1 MVSIILPA
9 RYRADLTRVCIDS
22 IINYTQ
28 DYELILVQEGED
40 EEIERLLKSYLVYP
54 QQVREA
60 WKSKGVEHIG
70 VDREAIKY
78 IQQSPKGYAGAL
90 NAGMKVATGDLYCFM
105 NNDTVATPG
114 WMDEMLKGFD
124 DPNVGLV
131 GPTMWGMGNRQ
142 SVDWNGKMANLD
154 YILEPFSLAGVCFLI
169 SRQCMEALDDPK
181 YPGQWDEDFNHGGE
195 DFDIVLRIRNANY
208 AMVVARKS
216 FIYHYGGASTRI
228 YIGDD
233 LQVVQKHHYDMM
245 MKLIKK
251 HGLKEEEVFSR
262 LNK

>member
-1 MVSIILPA
+1 MVSIVLPV

-22 IINYTQ
+22 IRGYTH
-28 DYELILVQEGED
+28 DYELIAVQEGDDKDITE
-40 EEIERLLKSYLVYP
+40 LLKSYT
-54 QQVREA
+54 
-60 WKSKGVEHIG
+60 
-70 VDREAIKY
+70 DIKF
-78 IQQSPKGYAGAL
+78 IQQEPKGYAGAL
-90 NAGMKVATGDLYCFM
+90 NAGMKVATGDYFCFM
-105 NNDTVATPG
+105 NNDTVVTPG
-114 WMDEMLKGFD
+114 WMDEMLRAFE

-142 SVDWNGKMANLD
+142 SVDWNGKMADLD